1 MKHTVTATFKTNEA
15 AELTLRELESCG
27 FTDKQ
32 ISVVLTDRTRG
43 NSFNLDEATKVP
55 EGIATGGIA
64 GGIIGA
70 VAAGLTSV
78 GAIATGGAGLLA
90 SGPVIAALAGGGA
103 GALTG
108 GLIGSL
114 VGLGIP
120 EHEAKIYENE
130 IKNGAV
136 LIAVETDS
144 KEREG
149 TVKDVFRHQD
159 AYNIAA

>member
-15 AELTLRELESCG
+15 AELALRELENCG
-27 FTDKQ
+27 FTDEQ

-43 NSFNLDEATKVP
+43 KSFNLDEATKAP
-55 EGIATGGIA
+55 EGATTGGIA

-70 VAAGLTSV
+70 VAAGLTAV
-78 GAIATGGAGLLA
+78 GAIATGGAGILA
-90 SGPVIAALAGGGA
+90 SGPLIAALAGGGA

-120 EHEAKIYENE
+120 EHEARIYENE
-130 IKNGAV
+130 VKNGAV

-144 KEREG
+144 KERET
-149 TVKDVFRHQD
+149 TVKDVFKHQD